1 MKPKATGERIQRRGF
16 AGVWTPREIWLDLE
30 MSRTEKILLAQIDS
44 FDRGPRGC
52 IATDAYFAKFF
63 NLGVRQVKRYIAR
76 LVRRGWIES
85 ERLGWNRRK
94 LRATAKLRALRD
106 GGDTFEGLKRP
117 SVEVQ
122 KCPSI
127 SEEESNTSRSSR
139 TQVAALPPICE
150 QEKHSNLNVNAIPTE
165 LKFLDHWVV
174 WRWDKRNEKWT
185 KPPYQ
190 LNGRTA
196 KSNDPTTWV
205 SFEAAIGAFESG
217 NFDGV
222 GFVLT
227 ENDPY
232 AMADLDHCLDSV
244 GNVRAWAA
252 EIVDRLRSYTEITPS
267 GEGLRVIVKATLP
280 PGGRK
285 RGIASAGGLE
295 LYDRVRYMTMTGNHL
310 DGTPETIKERH
321 NEMAQLHERLFGK
334 ASRGARAATH
344 GRSGSASFADSEL
357 LAKARGAKNGEKFC
371 TLYDHGDVSIYPST
385 SEGDL
390 ALCGILAFWT
400 GGEPDRIDTL
410 FRRSALFRKEK
421 WDKEHHADGRTYG
434 QATVAKAVLGTQEF
448 YRSKRQRTDEEYG
461 VERSK

>member
-1 MKPKATGERIQRRGF
+1 MKPKATGEGIQRRGF
-16 AGVWTPREIWLDLE
+16 AGVWTPKEIWLDLE

-44 FDRGPRGC
+44 FDRGPLGC

-85 ERLGWNRRK
+85 ERLGRNRRR

-106 GGDTFEGLKRP
+106 GGDAFEGLKRP
-117 SVEVQ
+117 SIEGQ

-127 SEEESNTSRSSR
+127 STEETNTGRSSR

-150 QEKHSNLNVNAIPTE
+150 QKKRSNLNGNAIPTE
-165 LKFLDHWVV
+165 LKVRDHWVV
-174 WRWDKRNEKWT
+174 WRWDKRNGKWT

-190 LNGRTA
+190 VNGRPA

-205 SFEAAIGAFESG
+205 SFEAAIKAFENG

-244 GNVRAWAA
+244 GNVKAWAA
-252 EIVDRLRSYTEITPS
+252 DVVGQLSSYTERTPS
-267 GEGLRVIVKATLP
+267 GEGLRVIVRAILP
-280 PGGRK
+280 TGGRK
-285 RGIASAGGLE
+285 RGMGSGGGVE
-295 LYDRVRYMTMTGNHL
+295 LYDRLRYMTMTGNCL
-310 DGTPETIKERH
+310 TGTPETIEKRQ
-321 NEMAQLHERLFGK
+321 NEMAQLHERLFGR
-334 ASRGARAATH
+334 ASCGDHAAID
-344 GRSGSASFADSEL
+344 GRSDSAGFADSEL
-357 LAKARGAKNGEKFC
+357 LAKARAAKNGEKFRA
-371 TLYDHGDVSIYPST
+371 LYDHGDISTYPSA
-385 SEGDL
+385 SEADL

-400 GGEPDRIDTL
+400 GGDPDRIDRL

-421 WDKEHHADGRTYG
+421 WDEEHHADGRTYG

-448 YRSKRQRTDEEYG
+448 YRAKKRTDEENG
-461 VERSK
+461 VARSK